1 MARFNTADSFTL
13 NATRAARVAVYN
25 IPGANTWT
33 VPAGTTCATFELWGA
48 GGGGGAKCCCECYH
62 QGAGGGAGNYTAM
75 TMPVTPGV
83 VYQLCIGAG
92 GMYTETS
99 GAATH
104 WCCQGGAG
112 GPTYIQGTGTGIT
125 TLCAGGGSAG
135 INMCYSYCMCSSSY
149 SGNPTAWNSCSV
161 ANSASSATVNCIQA
175 GNGGWNTG
183 STNQYNMASGHVGFW
198 TDSTAYNYKTVAA
211 GAPWQSG
218 TINTT
223 NWCYAAQGTNTTCFA
238 QQGCSLG
245 GQGGQGAMVYCC
257 SCDQAGTG
265 ANGLILIRY

>member
-1 MARFNTADSFTL
+1 MVS
-13 NATRAARVAVYN
+13 
-25 IPGANTWT
+25 
-33 VPAGTTCATFELWGA
+33 
-48 GGGGGAKCCCECYH
+48 
-62 QGAGGGAGNYTAM
+62 
-75 TMPVTPGV
+75 
-83 VYQLCIGAG
+83 
-92 GMYTETS
+92 ETS
-99 GAATH
+99 NAATH
-104 WCCQGGAG
+104 WCCQGGVG
-112 GPTYIQGTGTGIT
+112 GATYIQGTGTGIT
-125 TLCAGGGSAG
+125 TLCAGGGHAG
-135 INMCYSYCMCSSSY
+135 INMCYTQCICSSSY
-149 SGNPTAWNSCSV
+149 DGVPTTWNSCAQ
-161 ANSASSATVNCIQA
+161 ANSATAATVNCIQA

-183 STNQYNMASGHVGFW
+183 GTVVYNMGKGYVGYW
-198 TDSTAYNYKTVAA
+198 TDSQAFNYKTSAA